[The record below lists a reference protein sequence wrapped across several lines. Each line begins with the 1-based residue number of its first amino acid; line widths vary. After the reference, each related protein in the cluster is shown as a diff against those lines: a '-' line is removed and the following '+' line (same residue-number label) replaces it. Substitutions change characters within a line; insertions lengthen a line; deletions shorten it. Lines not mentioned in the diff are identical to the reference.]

1 MSAFSPTARHTAL
14 VHRLGGAACV
24 LPVPASHEAL
34 LEVGAFAGLP
44 CWSGTADGAES
55 RRLARLLARRGAL
68 GLLFTDHPASS
79 ASFITVTIEPVRVI
93 AIAPRDD
100 DPLPLRRLARLVA
113 RGEGGALDTALRC
126 AEALD
131 VDAAGRRTFAA
142 MRDLLDDAIARLPAR
157 VAAESRHAW
166 ALLQLTRLLFLR
178 FVESEGWLDGDLDF
192 LAHRFEDC
200 LAHSRDPQRQ
210 LLAPLFFGTL
220 NRPVA
225 ARSRLA
231 RSFGR
236 IPFLNGGLF
245 EPHPLEKRLAMHLPV
260 EFWRRA
266 VEQLVLRTEV
276 TLDHDELDGRITPE
290 MLGRVFE
297 GVMAPEE
304 RKRDGTFFTP
314 PTLVRALLREALIPH
329 LANRLARRE
338 SDIGDALDA
347 PDPALQSALHNTT
360 VLDPAVG
367 SGAFLVGAL
376 DLLHGPGPRDRRLVH
391 RLVTRRLFGVDRNPA
406 AVRLTEMRLWLEVLR
421 ATRGSATD
429 RVRPLPNLDAAIR
442 AGDALLDPELPPL
455 GTRLVQRL
463 RVAQLRVAGAH
474 GNEKRA
480 RLRALQRAEA
490 AALVEALGER
500 EASLDRAIRDLVF
513 AQRAPSLFGD
523 VTPVR
528 AADRRQLTALH
539 DAHRAVRREL
549 RRVASGTAA
558 LPFALT
564 TAFAPVLSV
573 RGGFDLVVGNPPW
586 VRAERIPADTRRALA
601 ARYRWWRTTRT
612 AGYAHA
618 PDLSVAFVERAM
630 SLLAPEG
637 TLALLVP
644 AKLSTATYATA
655 ARAALGQR
663 HTLHVV
669 ADLGDDPRAG
679 FDATTYPLALIASK
693 AVAPP
698 TQQVRLG
705 LDVAAD
711 QHAQASWATDG
722 PWLLTTP
729 DAHAVARQLAQR
741 HDVLASVFPPQLG
754 VKTGVNAA
762 FVDPPIALAEW
773 CRAAV
778 RGRDVRA
785 FAARPTQRLLWPAD
799 ARGEPWARLPLP
811 VAEHLHPFSDRL
823 RRRSDFRDGPWWRL
837 FRVRAATAA
846 HRVVWGDLAP
856 CLEAA
861 TLLDPAAIPL
871 NSCYVLALPDAA
883 TSHAVAAWLNSAPIR
898 AMARLSAEPA
908 AGGAARFGARTVG
921 QVPWVAAAAHHPLL
935 RHPLTD
941 AGAFGAIDDVVADLL
956 GLDHHDRTA
965 LAPLATRRR

>member
-1 MSAFSPTARHTAL
+1 MSVTSTTARHTAL
-14 VHRLGGAACV
+14 VHRLGGAACA
-24 LPVPASHEAL
+24 LPVPAAHEAL
-34 LEVGAFAGLP
+34 QEVGEFAGLP
-44 CWSGTADGAES
+44 CWSGSADATET
-55 RRLARLLARRGAL
+55 RRLARLLARRGAI
-68 GLLFTDHPASS
+68 GMLFTDHPAGT
-79 ASFITVTIEPVRVI
+79 ARFLTVTVEPIRVV
-93 AIAPRDD
+93 AVAVADET
-100 DPLPLRRLARLVA
+100 PLPLRRLARLA
-113 RGEGGALDTALRC
+113 MQGESGALASALRC
-126 AEALD
+126 ADALD

-142 MRDLLDDAIARLPAR
+142 MRDLLDDAIGRLPAR
-157 VAAESRHAW
+157 IALESRHAW

-178 FVESEGWLDGDLDF
+178 FVESEGWLDGDQNF
-192 LAHRFEDC
+192 LAHRFDDC
-200 LAHSRDPQRQ
+200 LSRRGDPQRQ

-225 ARSRLA
+225 SRSRLA

-245 EPHPLEKRLAMHLPV
+245 EPHPLEKRLAMHLPAD
-260 EFWRRA
+260 FWRHA
-266 VEQLVLRTEV
+266 VEHLVLRTEV

-297 GVMAPEE
+297 GVMAPAE

-314 PTLVRALLREALIPH
+314 PTLVRALVREALIPH
-329 LANRLARRE
+329 LAQRLARRE
-338 SDIGDALDA
+338 SEISDALDT
-347 PDPALQSALHNTT
+347 PDAALRAAMHNTT

-376 DLLHGPGPRDRRLVH
+376 DLLHGPGPRDRRTVH
-391 RLVTRRLFGVDRNPA
+391 RMVTRRLFGVDRNPA

-421 ATRGSATD
+421 ATRGAPTD

-455 GTRLVQRL
+455 GARLVQRL
-463 RVAQLRVAGAH
+463 RLAQARVAGAH
-474 GNEKRA
+474 GGEKRT
-480 RLRALQRAEA
+480 RLRALQRAES

-500 EASLDRAIRDLVF
+500 EGWLDRAIRELVF
-513 AQRAPSLFGD
+513 AQRAPTLFGD
-523 VTPVR
+523 VTPLR
-528 AADRRQLTALH
+528 AADRVQLTALH
-539 DAHRAVRREL
+539 EAHRAVRREL
-549 RRVASGTAA
+549 RRIASGTAS

-564 TAFAPVLSV
+564 TAFAPVLSG

-586 VRAERIPADTRRALA
+586 VRAERIPADTRSALA

-618 PDLSVAFVERAM
+618 PDLSVAFIERAV
-630 SLLAPEG
+630 SLLAPQG

-655 ARAALGQR
+655 ARAALGQQ

-693 AVAPP
+693 PSPP
-698 TQQVRLG
+698 SAHEVRLG
-705 LDVAAD
+705 LDPRAD
-711 QHAQASWATDG
+711 RHRQSGWATDG

-729 DAHAVARQLAQR
+729 DAHAVARRLGMR

-762 FVDPPIALAEW
+762 FVDPPITLAEW
-773 CRAAV
+773 CRTAV

-799 ARGEPWARLPLP
+799 ARGEPWARLPTP
-811 VAEHLHPFSDRL
+811 VAEHLRPFSDRL

-846 HRVVWGDLAP
+846 YRVVWGDLAA

-861 TLLDPAAIPL
+861 VLLDPTAIPL

-883 TSHAVAAWLNSAPIR
+883 AAHAVAAWLNSAPIR
-898 AMARLSAEPA
+898 AIARLAAEPA

-921 QVPWVAAAAHHPLL
+921 QVPWVAAALQHPTL
-935 RHPLTD
+935 RRPL
-941 AGAFGAIDDVVADLL
+941 AESERSGVLDDIVADLL

-965 LAPLATRRR
+965 LAPLAARRR